1 MKGYNSVRL
10 SAKHLELKTAVC
22 LKMAV
27 KCEETS

>member
-22 LKMAV
+22 LKIAV